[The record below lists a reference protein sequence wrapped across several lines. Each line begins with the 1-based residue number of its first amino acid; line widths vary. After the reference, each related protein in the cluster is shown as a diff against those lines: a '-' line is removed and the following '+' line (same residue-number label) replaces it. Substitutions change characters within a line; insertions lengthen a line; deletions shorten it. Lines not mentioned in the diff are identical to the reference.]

1 MTGLD
6 ELGRNHMVGNL
17 SSSPVLLL
25 HRSQGLVPVVRMS
38 QCIKISDHKMSES
51 EKSRSMNFEAL

>member
-1 MTGLD
+1 
-6 ELGRNHMVGNL
+6 MVGNL